1 MMAASAASLIGAVSA
16 SHAGHAGFH
25 HRRGLMGTGYEEV
38 CSTYTTTWCGEGTRM
53 LPNSELAFEQGM
65 STHGTLN

>member
-1 MMAASAASLIGAVSA
+1 MIAASAASLIGAVAA

-25 HRRGLMGTGYEEV
+25 NRRGLLGTGTAYEEV

-53 LPNSELAFEQGM
+53 
-65 STHGTLN
+65 